1 MAKNNPEMTEWT
13 GWVGFAGIMLYLVGF
28 FHIIAGITAL
38 FNQNFYVVTEKSLW
52 VFNTAQWGWVHIIG
66 GLIVIWAAS
75 SLMKGHVFGRIF
87 AVLVALASAIANMAF
102 VPVYPIWS
110 ILMIVIDVLVIYAVV
125 VHADELKD

>member
-1 MAKNNPEMTEWT
+1 MAKSNPEMTEWT

-52 VFNTAQWGWVHIIG
+52 VFNIAQWGWLYIIG
-66 GLIVIWAAS
+66 GIIAIWAAS
-75 SLMKGHVFGRIF
+75 SLMKGHAFGRIF
-87 AVLVALASAIANMAF
+87 AIIIALISAITNMAF
-102 VPVYPIWS
+102 VPIYPIWS
-110 ILMIVIDVLVIYAVV
+110 ILIIVIDVMIIYAVV